1 MLMPDQRPRF
11 YRQRSFYG
19 GIAIGL
25 ILVPLLV
32 LLITWLG
39 APHSQAA
46 APPTVTS
53 GDMTITMNDDLLTTG
68 MRMALQREQG
78 KLPFT
83 VSHVTA
89 STKTGDH
96 VELDADGPSLLG
108 SAPISMMVTMAPRIT
123 SQGQLDFQ
131 ITDVQFA
138 GLDVSFFG
146 LTNAA
151 LESTL
156 NNQFSDLG
164 QGNLVKGL
172 NYQLL
177 DVHTDN
183 GALIITAKLYQ
194 PGVTS

>member
-1 MLMPDQRPRF
+1 MLTLDKSQRF
-11 YRQRSFYG
+11 FRQKSFYG
-19 GIAIGL
+19 GLAIGIILLPLL
-25 ILVPLLV
+25 IL
-32 LLITWLG
+32 LISWIG
-39 APHSQAA
+39 APHGQAA

-68 MRMALQREQG
+68 MRMALQREQS

-96 VELDADGPSLLG
+96 VELDADGPSILG

-131 ITDVQFA
+131 ITDVQLA
-138 GLDVSFFG
+138 GIDVSFFG

-156 NNQFSDLG
+156 NDQFSDLG
-164 QGNLVKGL
+164 QGHLVKGL
-172 NYQLL
+172 DYQLL
-177 DVHTDN
+177 DVHTGN
-183 GALIITAKLYQ
+183 GALIIDAKLYQ